1 MARGIL
7 GSVLAIGT
15 SNFIFLIWGGVTARI
30 NTADTDRPGV
40 YRGVSRAEDPNLASG
55 RLGYRWI
62 TVVLNRRADPLR
74 RPAAGRARRA
84 AHTGKERH
92 RRQTPITNHLN
103 NRTICGPRVAG
114 CVESSRQ
121 CECHP
126 LTEALPAELARYLT
140 VSMSYWPVEVIS
152 LVAGA
157 GLSPAPTRA
166 DSGDRPDTR
175 RLIETRSKR

>member
-1 MARGIL
+1 MAL
-7 GSVLAIGT
+7 GAGCAVPPAPPVRLFPPLRAALAGT
-15 SNFIFLIWGGVTARI
+15 TTRLPLPGYNVSPASLWRAEYWGPFSRSELLFHISLYLGVTARI

-40 YRGVSRAEDPNLASG
+40 YRFSRAEDPNLASG

-126 LTEALPAELARYLT
+126 LTAA
-140 VSMSYWPVEVIS
+140 
-152 LVAGA
+152 
-157 GLSPAPTRA
+157 AP
-166 DSGDRPDTR
+166 G
-175 RLIETRSKR
+175 